1 MKNKLIS
8 TQCIS
13 ILFFI
18 NPALATDYD
27 HENIDLNGE
36 TLELSDSEKTKGIAA
51 DNKSKVYLYEHAE
64 TYDTTLEGGS
74 IEYVND
80 NAQTHH
86 TTVSGDGSRQY
97 GYGDAHLYY
106 TVLRDGGQQWLNE
119 DAIATGTDI
128 GPGSSQY
135 LSGRSITI
143 DAVIT
148 DGAQYISGLGASSE
162 GTKLY
167 GNSLQQLTG
176 GTADGTELYDNS
188 SQTLQFQSY
197 APGQVTNTTLN
208 DNSVQYV
215 FFEHSTAIG
224 SRLNDNSRQYVY
236 FGSQVY
242 DTTINGGHQIVY
254 TNGYAHNTIIYDG
267 IQSVVDK
274 ATINDTTLHGG
285 YTYLYE
291 GARSTGYM
299 NVFGQGQVYMDHGAY
314 AENISLDR
322 AALLVTD
329 IGEESPVS
337 SAARIDNLAMNEGVV
352 SFLRDSEG
360 QFTPLSIGT
369 LSGTGLFLFNSSL
382 AERDANFVTIENGN
396 GRFGISVTD
405 SGKEIADHADLTVNL
420 IHDKGGEL
428 DFSMVTAQGR
438 NARAVDGGT
447 YMYTLYSA
455 QDKDELNG
463 GNVWY
468 LGAINDDDNGENGN
482 GNGNGNGGGN
492 GDKLVTTPATDAVL
506 SLATAGLNVMRGE
519 LDALRAYRQNLAP
532 IRGQGEGHVW
542 GHYLGKKSAVD
553 TSNDAAYKLH
563 QNGFELGGDKITHLA
578 KGNLVTG
585 GFVTLSDNK
594 VNHARGGKSRVD
606 SYGLGAYAT
615 WYDNRGF
622 YVDVATKINR
632 LETNMNARMTNGG
645 STSGSWHQYGITSA
659 LEAGFTL
666 KPTGT
671 LFVEPFIR
679 MTGTHIN
686 NANVALTNGMQAETG
701 KARSLTAEA
710 GARVGSAFTLRDAT
724 VEPYLRA
731 GIEQEFVKS
740 NQTTI
745 NGVNRFDNNL
755 NGTSGKYGAGVSAQ
769 LGRNVT
775 VYGEINYRQGSH
787 IEEPLQGTA
796 GIRIG
801 F

>member
-27 HENIDLNGE
+27 HENIVLNGE
-36 TLELSDSEKTKGIAA
+36 TLELSDADKKKGIAA

-64 TYDTTLEGGS
+64 TYRTTLEGGS
-74 IEYVND
+74 IEYAND

-86 TTVSGDGSRQY
+86 TTVRGDGSRQY
-97 GYGDAHLYY
+97 GYGDAHLYG

-119 DAIATGTDI
+119 DSIATGTDI
-128 GPGSSQY
+128 GAGSSQY
-135 LSGRSITI
+135 LSGRAITI
-143 DAVIT
+143 NTVIT
-148 DGAQYISGLGASSE
+148 DGAQYISGLGATSE

-176 GTADGTELYDNS
+176 GTADGTELYGSS

-242 DTTINGGHQIVY
+242 DTSINGGHQIVY

-274 ATINDTTLHGG
+274 ATISDTTLYGG

-291 GARSTGYM
+291 GASSTGYM
-299 NVFGQGQVYMDHGAY
+299 NVYGQGHVYMDHGSY
-314 AENISLDR
+314 AENINLDH
-322 AALLVTD
+322 ATLFVTD
-329 IGEESPVS
+329 IGEQSPAS
-337 SAARIDNLAMNEGVV
+337 SAARIDNLAMNDGVV

-360 QFTPLSIGT
+360 QFTPLNIGT

-382 AERDANFVTIENGN
+382 AERNANFVTIDNGH

-405 SGKEIADHADLTVNL
+405 AGKEIVDHAGLTVNL

-428 DFSMVTAQGR
+428 DFSMVTSQGR

-468 LGAINDDDNGENGN
+468 LGAINDDSDNGEN
-482 GNGNGNGGGN
+482 GN
-492 GDKLVTTPATDAVL
+492 GDKLVTTPAADAVL

-519 LDALRAYRQNLAP
+519 LDALRAYRQNQTP
-532 IRGQGEGHVW
+532 MSGQGEGNVW

-553 TSNDAAYKLH
+553 TSNDAAYKLY
-563 QNGFELGGDKITHLA
+563 QNGFELGGDMITRVA
-578 KGNLVTG
+578 NGNLVTG

-606 SYGLGAYAT
+606 SYGLGAYAS

-622 YVDVATKINR
+622 YVAGATKFNR
-632 LETNMNARMTNGG
+632 LETHLNARMTNGG
-645 STSGSWHQYGITSA
+645 NTSGSWHQYGIISD
-659 LEAGFTL
+659 LEAGFTF
-666 KPTGT
+666 KPTGM
-671 LFVEPFIR
+671 LIVEPFIR
-679 MTGTHIN
+679 TTGTHIN
-686 NANVALTNGMQAETG
+686 NASVALTNGMQAETG

-710 GARVGSAFTLRDAT
+710 GARVGSVFSLRHAT

-787 IEEPLQGTA
+787 IEEPVQGTA